1 MKLHANKYASF
12 ILISFFINEHYVTQG
27 SFFFLIIFIFTI
39 IFAGLMF
46 GEIANRFSGT
56 ESYLLLTDEEL
67 LLHHV
72 SAIYLQLLQDDMQI

>member
-1 MKLHANKYASF
+1 MQINMQVSF
-12 ILISFFINEHYVTQG
+12 LFLSLLMNIMLLREV
-27 SFFFLIIFIFTI
+27 FFFLIIFIFTI